1 MTLLE
6 SGKIGQGTYVPAPGA
21 WSIPGTKHQF
31 RDAARGGH
39 GSVTL
44 LRAIQVS
51 SDTFF
56 YRLGYEL
63 GIEKAF
69 PYLASFGFGERTG
82 IDLPGEYRGIL
93 PSPAWKAKRWAKGSE
108 KQKRWNP
115 AEMVPVSIGQGY
127 NTFTPLQMAHATATL
142 ANNGTVYRPHLVKEL
157 LDHENQQI
165 TVIDPK
171 PERVL
176 PYKQS
181 NFNYVKRGMQ
191 LVLQGGGTAAK
202 IGAGLRYTMGG
213 KTGTAQVVQIAQGK
227 SYNAAALRVQHRDHA
242 WFIAFA
248 PVDKPQIAVAVILE
262 NAGWGVNA
270 APVARHLIDY
280 YLLQLKQDKVSK
292 DITGTRRTSNPLLQL
307 SVPTAQRKNNV
318 QAAFEAAAQEKAARA
333 HPDFQA
339 ASNPASAPASAPTAA
354 PAKRP

>member
-1 MTLLE
+1 M
-6 SGKIGQGTYVPAPGA
+6 
-21 WSIPGTKHQF
+21 
-31 RDAARGGH
+31 
-39 GSVTL
+39 
-44 LRAIQVS
+44 
-51 SDTFF
+51 
-56 YRLGYEL
+56 
-63 GIEKAF
+63 
-69 PYLASFGFGERTG
+69 
-82 IDLPGEYRGIL
+82 
-93 PSPAWKAKRWAKGSE
+93 
-108 KQKRWNP
+108 
-115 AEMVPVSIGQGY
+115 
-127 NTFTPLQMAHATATL
+127 
-142 ANNGTVYRPHLVKEL
+142 KEL

-176 PYKQS
+176 PYKPS

-191 LVLQGGGTAAK
+191 LVLQSGGTAAK

-292 DITGTRRTSNPLLQL
+292 EITGARRTANPLLQL
-307 SVPTAQRKNNV
+307 SAPMTKQQNSI
-318 QAAFEAAAQEKAARA
+318 QAAFEAVAQEKAARA
-333 HPDFQA
+333 NPSFQA
-339 ASNPASAPASAPTAA
+339 TSAPAVASAPPAVPTSAP
-354 PAKRP
+354 PATRP

>member
-1 MTLLE
+1 M
-6 SGKIGQGTYVPAPGA
+6 
-21 WSIPGTKHQF
+21 
-31 RDAARGGH
+31 
-39 GSVTL
+39 
-44 LRAIQVS
+44 
-51 SDTFF
+51 
-56 YRLGYEL
+56 

-93 PSPAWKAKRWAKGSE
+93 PSPAWKAKRWAKGTE
-108 KQKRWNP
+108 KQRHWNP

-191 LVLQGGGTAAK
+191 LVLQSGGTAAK

-270 APVARHLIDY
+270 APVARRLTDY

-292 DITGTRRTSNPLLQL
+292 EITGARRTANPLLQL
-307 SVPTAQRKNNV
+307 SAPMLKQKNNV
-318 QAAFEAAAQEKAARA
+318 QAAFEAVAQEKAARA
-333 HPDFQA
+333 NPDFQA
-339 ASNPASAPASAPTAA
+339 ASNPASAPASAPAA
-354 PAKRP
+354 ASEPRDHHHARTQR